1 MSLKFPISLVGKRG
15 GGLPLGAP
23 ANYWDLND
31 SGFSNLVEPS
41 LNFVA
46 VGDTPIVESGTAPN
60 GGDCVVT
67 SDTSSLVQ
75 TILGKQQVTVS
86 IWINL
91 VSAPPSY
98 TSTFTWRNTVV
109 NGAYMQLGRTYNSE
123 GWQYLMHNAAARGV
137 ARQYVTDGW
146 VHWLL
151 TYDGSIMR
159 AYRDGVSQGTKL
171 YTCSVCERNR
181 PMRLGRSYSTPHSP
195 AKFSMLGH
203 WDEAPA
209 DEAAAQAIADYL
221 YNGGQGRLYSEL

>member
-15 GGLPLGAP
+15 GGLPLGEP
-23 ANYWDLND
+23 SNYWDLND

-41 LNFVA
+41 LNLVA
-46 VGDTPIVESGTAPN
+46 VGDTPVVESGTAPN

-67 SDTSSLVQ
+67 SNTATLGR
-75 TILGKQQVTVS
+75 TILGKQQVTIS
-86 IWINL
+86 IWMNL
-91 VSAPPSY
+91 VSAPPRY
-98 TSTFTWRNTVV
+98 TSTFTWRNTQV
-109 NGAYMQLGRTYNSE
+109 NGAYMQLGRVHSSE
-123 GWQYLMHNAAARGV
+123 GWAYNMHNTATRVV

-181 PMRLGRSYSTPHSP
+181 PMRLGRSYGTSHSP

-203 WDEAPA
+203 WDEAPTDDA
-209 DEAAAQAIADYL
+209 SAQATADYL
-221 YNGGQGRLYSEL
+221 YNSGAGRRFADL

>member
-1 MSLKFPISLVGKRG
+1 MALLFPISCAGKK

-67 SDTSSLVQ
+67 SDTASLVR
-75 TILGKQQVTVS
+75 TILGKQQVTIS
-86 IWINL
+86 IWIDLTIN
-91 VSAPPSY
+91 SPRY
-98 TSTFTWRNTVV
+98 TPTFCWRNTSV
-109 NGAYMQLGRTYNSE
+109 NGTYMMLGVTSSNTALWSYNI
-123 GWQYLMHNAAARGV
+123 HNERSMSVTPQFA
-137 ARQYVTDGW
+137 TDGW

-159 AYRDGVSQGTKL
+159 CYKNGVTQGTAS
-171 YTCSVCERNR
+171 YTCSVCERSR
-181 PMRLGRSYSTPHSP
+181 PLRLGRNWGTGHSP

-209 DEAAAQAIADYL
+209 DEEAAQATADYL
-221 YNGGQGRLYSEL
+221 YNGGLGRLYTEL